1 MFKKFINL
9 FLLLI
14 LTNCSAPGTALLGP
28 SITVARTGSVYQAG
42 LSYGS
47 SHIVKK
53 TKQSLEKFRET
64 KIIVYQRVD
73 QLHKKITK
81 DKLDLLSKFTCF
93 GFNMHRSLHLF
104 KLFCRVYAFVKL
116 STQIIAL

>member
-1 MFKKFINL
+1 MFKKIINL
-9 FLLLI
+9 FLLLV

-47 SHIVKK
+47 SHVIKK

-64 KIIVYQRVD
+64 KKIVYQRVD
-73 QLHKKITK
+73 QLQKKISK
-81 DKLDLLSKFTCF
+81 DKLNKVVLNDQEDLF
-93 GFNMHRSLHLF
+93 F
-104 KLFCRVYAFVKL
+104 KAVKDNL
-116 STQIIAL
+116 NKYN

>member
-64 KIIVYQRVD
+64 KVIVYQRVD
-73 QLHKKITK
+73 QLHKKITI
-81 DKLDLLSKFTCF
+81 DKLNKVVLKDQADLF
-93 GFNMHRSLHLF
+93 F
-104 KLFCRVYAFVKL
+104 KAAKDNLNKYN
-116 STQIIAL
+116 